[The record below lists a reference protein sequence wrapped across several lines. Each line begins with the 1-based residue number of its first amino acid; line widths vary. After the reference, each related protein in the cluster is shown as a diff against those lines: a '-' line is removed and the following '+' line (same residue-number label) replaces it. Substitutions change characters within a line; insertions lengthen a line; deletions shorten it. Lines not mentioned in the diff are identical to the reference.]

1 MKILALDLG
10 KDKSVGCEFTS
21 ETGEHTFVTIRTCPS
36 EVAQL
41 FEQIRPDRVVIEI
54 GPLAGW
60 VADIVRSMSI
70 ELQVANPNH
79 EAWRWRKVKA
89 KTDRLDAHKLARLS
103 AMNQLPLVHVPPI
116 GERQWRSMIAYRQAL
131 VARRTDIK
139 NRIRAILEMQ
149 GLKSLRD
156 GKSAWS
162 DQSLAALRLVAQ
174 PLTQVELQDVWK
186 GILWTE
192 LQELE
197 AVGQHI
203 TAVEAKLD
211 SIGEVNERVRRL
223 QKIPGVGKRM
233 AETVVAFIGD
243 PHRFKNGKQVGC
255 YVGLTPRPLDSGKK
269 KRSGGISGEGN
280 RHLRSMLI
288 EVSWLGLHWN
298 PWMREVYERIHRGSK
313 ARKKIAIVAV
323 ARRLLVRCWAMLRDG
338 TDWRQPEPTA
348 QAA

>member
-10 KDKSVGCEFTS
+10 KDKSVGCDFIA
-21 ETGEHTFVTIRTCPS
+21 ETGKHTFSTIRTCPG

-41 FEQIRPDRVVIEI
+41 FEQIHPDRVVIEI

-60 VADIVRSMSI
+60 VADIVRSMNI

-103 AMNQLPLVHVPPI
+103 AMNQLPLVHVPTI
-116 GERQWRSMIAYRQAL
+116 GDRQWRGLIAYRQAL
-131 VARRTDIK
+131 VARRTNIK

-149 GLKSLRD
+149 GLKGLRD

-162 DQSLAALRLVAQ
+162 DGSLAFLKLLAL
-174 PLTQVELQDVWK
+174 PLDQVELREAWK
-186 GILWTE
+186 GTLWIE
-192 LQELE
+192 LEELE
-197 AVGQHI
+197 AVARHI
-203 TAVEAKLD
+203 ATLEAKLD
-211 SIGEVNERVRRL
+211 SIGHSDERVLRL

-255 YVGLTPRPLDSGKK
+255 YVGLTPRPYDSGKK

-280 RHLRSMLI
+280 RHLRGMLI
-288 EVSWLGLHWN
+288 EVSWLGLRWN
-298 PWMREVYERIHRGSK
+298 PWMRDVYERVRRGSSV
-313 ARKKIAIVAV
+313 RKKIAIVAV

-338 TDWRQPEPTA
+338 TDWRQPEPSA

>member
-1 MKILALDLG
+1 LALDLG

-255 YVGLTPRPLDSGKK
+255 YVGLTPRPYDSGKK

-280 RHLRSMLI
+280 RHLRGMLI
-288 EVSWLGLHWN
+288 EVSWLGLRWN
-298 PWMREVYERIHRGSK
+298 PWMRDVYERVRRGSSV
-313 ARKKIAIVAV
+313 RKKIAIVAV

-338 TDWRQPEPTA
+338 TDWRQPEPSA